1 VLILL
6 VECCLQQAEFN
17 TQLSVV
23 CVVAVSACACAFDV
37 GECVVVAI
45 YVAVYYTDTMLH
57 FTTAAM
63 LC

>member
-1 VLILL
+1 VLIVL

-23 CVVAVSACACAFDV
+23 CVVAVSACAFDV